1 MAEIQL
7 IVLLKLIASHILTD
21 FFFQPDRW
29 VKSKQTKRLESV
41 PLYLHC
47 LTAGILAGTFTQNI
61 WVGFGIFAA
70 HLATDLWKVYQKS
83 QTTKVFLIDQLLHL
97 LALVVAWILL
107 TQNMEALISAAKE
120 QLERPRVW
128 GVALAYTICTFP
140 LGITIGLMTARFRQQ
155 IKNPGNT
162 LQAAGKWIG
171 ITERILIL
179 TFLFNNQLEAIGFL
193 IAAKALL
200 RFKDEDL
207 KLTEYV
213 LVGTLLSFTITIL
226 IGMAVHQIK

>member
-1 MAEIQL
+1 MTDIQI
-7 IVLLKLIASHILTD
+7 IVLLKLLTSHILAD
-21 FFFQPDRW
+21 FFFQPYGW
-29 VKSKQTKRLESV
+29 VKSKQTDKIQSV

-47 LTAGILAGTFTQNI
+47 LTAGALAGIFTQNI
-61 WVGFGIFAA
+61 WVGIGIFAV
-70 HLATDLWKVYQKS
+70 HLATDIWKVYQKNQS
-83 QTTKVFLIDQLLHL
+83 TNVFLIDQILHL
-97 LALVVAWILL
+97 LALLVAWILL
-107 TQNMEALISAAKE
+107 THNSEALFITAKE
-120 QLERPRVW
+120 QLEKPRVW
-128 GVALAYTICTFP
+128 GIALAYGICTFP
-140 LGITIGLMTARFRQQ
+140 LGISIGQMTTRFRQQ

-200 RFKDEDL
+200 RFNDEDL

-226 IGMAVHQIK
+226 IGIAVHQIK

>member
-1 MAEIQL
+1 MTDIQI
-7 IVLLKLIASHILTD
+7 IVLLKLLASHILAD
-21 FFFQPDRW
+21 FFFQPGAW
-29 VKSKQTKRLESV
+29 VKSKQTKMLKSV

-47 LTAGILAGTFTQNI
+47 ALAGILAGLFTQNI
-61 WVGFGIFAA
+61 WVGAGIFAV
-70 HLATDLWKVYQKS
+70 HLATDIWKIYQRNPS
-83 QTTKVFLIDQLLHL
+83 VSIFLMDQALHL

-107 TQNMEALISAAKE
+107 THNLDAIISAGQE
-120 QLERPRVW
+120 MLNRPRVW
-128 GVALAYTICTFP
+128 AIFIAYALCTFP
-140 LGITIGLMTARFRQQ
+140 LGITIGLLTNKFRIQ

-179 TFLFNNQLEAIGFL
+179 TFLFSNQLEAIGFL

-226 IGMAVHQIK
+226 TGIAAHQIK

>member
-1 MAEIQL
+1 MHDIQL
-7 IVLLKLIASHILTD
+7 IIFLKLLASHILTD
-21 FFFQPDRW
+21 FFFQSDKW
-29 VKSKQTKRLESV
+29 VKSKQINKLKSV

-47 LTAGILAGTFTQNI
+47 LIAGILAGLFTQNFM
-61 WVGFGIFAA
+61 VGLGIFVA
-70 HLATDLWKVYQKS
+70 HLATDIWKITQKNN
-83 QTTKVFLIDQLLHL
+83 TIRTFLIDQTLHL
-97 LALVVAWILL
+97 LALIVAWILL
-107 TQNMEALISAAKE
+107 TKNFEAIVTTAKLYFN
-120 QLERPRVW
+120 QPRVW
-128 GVALAYTICTFP
+128 AIIVAYTLCTFP
-140 LGITIGLMTARFRQQ
+140 LGITIGLLTNKFRQQ

-213 LVGTLLSFTITIL
+213 LIGTLLSFTITIL
-226 IGMAVHQIK
+226 IGIAIHQIK